1 MATIFDL
8 IDRPKQAFDHVAE
21 HPKSFWLPAVLV
33 ILGMIVLA
41 VVNLQTTTS
50 LASARFAQFTNLTP
64 GAPSAAGQQAD
75 ATGAN
80 GSGQARSRQG
90 SRQGATAGQTP
101 QPGQTGQL
109 PFPVAAQ
116 PMLAFTSILT
126 PVMGVALLIISW
138 LLIGTL
144 GHFLGKLFG
153 GVSRFMATVAVG
165 VWTTL
170 PFFLRDL
177 TQIVFQLITGR
188 TILYQGLSFL
198 APAGS
203 GLQATGRILST
214 VLASIDPFAIW
225 FLVLL
230 GIGIAVATKVKGWKA
245 VLIAVLIFAV
255 LVGVRLLPTL
265 FGLAIRV
272 PILG

>member
-1 MATIFDL
+1 MATLFDL
-8 IDRPKQAFDHVAE
+8 VDRPKKAFGHVAE
-21 HPKSFWLPAVLV
+21 HPKSFWLPA
-33 ILGMIVLA
+33 ILIIIGIIVLA
-41 VVNLQTTTS
+41 TVNLQTTT
-50 LASARFAQFTNLTP
+50 AATSARFAQFANVTP
-64 GAPSAAGQQAD
+64 GAPSAAGQQAG

-80 GSGQARSRQG
+80 GSGTRQ
-90 SRQGATAGQTP
+90 RATAGQTP
-101 QPGQTGQL
+101 QPGQTGQGA
-109 PFPVAAQ
+109 FPVGASTA
-116 PMLAFTSILT
+116 LAFTGLLS
-126 PVMGVALLIISW
+126 PVIGVVLLIISW

-144 GHFLGKLFG
+144 SHFLGKLFG
-153 GVSRFMATVAVG
+153 GVSRFAATFAVG

-170 PFFLRDL
+170 PFFVRNM
-177 TQIVFQLITGR
+177 TQLAFQLITKR

-198 APAGS
+198 APART
-203 GLQATGRILST
+203 GLQASSRILST

-230 GIGIAVATKVKGWKA
+230 GIGIAVVTKVKGWKA
-245 VLIAVLIFAV
+245 VLIAVFIFAL